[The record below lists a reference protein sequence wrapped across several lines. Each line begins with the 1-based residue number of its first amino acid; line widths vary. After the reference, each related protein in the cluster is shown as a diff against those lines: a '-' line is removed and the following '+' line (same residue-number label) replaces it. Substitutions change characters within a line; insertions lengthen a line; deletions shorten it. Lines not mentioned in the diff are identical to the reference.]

1 MKALVDSGA
10 HAGDAETLRAR
21 LSVDGYL
28 FFRGLLPRAQVEAA
42 GAAVHAALAAGG
54 WADAEGRPVGA
65 RRALNARDAV
75 KDPAYLRAAGSPEFN
90 RIPYLSPLRNV
101 VRGLLG
107 AGAFSY
113 PVKVLRAVYPEPAG
127 DDPPRGRYVH
137 QDYIGTA
144 VDDMFTTWVPLMP
157 IPVRLGG
164 LAVLPGSQ
172 LGAPPPLCV
181 LRERQAERDGWATA
195 DYQVGDVLLFH
206 GLTSHAALPN
216 RAGRLRVSQDSRWQA
231 AGQPAP
237 ARLVY
242 GPKQPGQGELFSRL
256 LGRHRWWEPI
266 PAGQPIAGPGAAG
279 GAAAPWSRFFPVD
292 PSWAGR
298 VRVGAR
304 TDVR

>member
-21 LSVDGYL
+21 LGVDGYL
-28 FFRGLLPRAQVEAA
+28 FLRGLLPRAQVEAA

-54 WADAEGRPVGA
+54 WVDGPEGRPVGA
-65 RRALNARDAV
+65 RRALNAREAV
-75 KDPAYLRAAGSPEFN
+75 GDPAYRAAAGSAEFN
-90 RIPYLSPLRNV
+90 RIPYLSPLRNL

-113 PVKVLRAVYPEPAG
+113 PVKVLRAVYPEG
-127 DDPPRGRYVH
+127 EEPPRGRYVH

-144 VDDMFTTWVPLMP
+144 VDDMLTTWVPLMP

-164 LAVLPGSQ
+164 LAVLPGSH
-172 LGAPPPLCV
+172 LGAPPPLRL
-181 LRERQAERDGWATA
+181 LRERQAEQDGWATA
-195 DYQVGDVLLFH
+195 DYAVGDVLLFH

-216 RAGRLRVSQDSRWQA
+216 RAERLRVSQDSRWQA

-242 GPKQPGQGELFSRL
+242 GPKQPEQGELFSRL

-266 PAGQPIAGPGAAG
+266 PAGQPIAEPGTPAD
-279 GAAAPWSRFFPVD
+279 AAPWSRFFPVD
-292 PSWAGR
+292 PRWAGR
-298 VRVGAR
+298 AGTGAR